1 MVAYVG
7 VLIGI
12 GFWSSRKVKGM
23 NDFLVAGRRL
33 PLWMATATLLATWFG
48 AGSSMGVAAT
58 VYTDGIGGVL
68 ADPFGAS
75 ISLVLAGIFIV
86 GLLRRLKC
94 LTVTDI
100 VERKYGK
107 WAGVYTSLWMIPV
120 YIGWLGAQMLG
131 IGTIL
136 HILTGM
142 DALWGTLIGAA
153 VVLIYTF
160 AGGMVGRD
168 ADRRGAGF
176 R

>member
-1 MVAYVG
+1 
-7 VLIGI
+7 
-12 GFWSSRKVKGM
+12 
-23 NDFLVAGRRL
+23 
-33 PLWMATATLLATWFG
+33 MATATLLATWFG

-107 WAGVYTSLWMIPV
+107 WPACIPRS
-120 YIGWLGAQMLG
+120 G
-131 IGTIL
+131 
-136 HILTGM
+136 
-142 DALWGTLIGAA
+142 
-153 VVLIYTF
+153 
-160 AGGMVGRD
+160 
-168 ADRRGAGF
+168 
-176 R
+176 